1 MFNTTNSLFPVQ
13 RIVHTSFVVLN
24 IVDDHGATEFP
35 RTRYLIYCMTLTPD
49 IKKWIP
55 VVADSRCCVSMTLQ
69 NYLFQMAS
77 RSTLQIVQM
86 LRR

>member
-1 MFNTTNSLFPVQ
+1 MLHTTYSLLPVQ
-13 RIVHTSFVVLN
+13 LIVHTNFVVMN
-24 IVDDHGATEFP
+24 ILDDHGATEFP
-35 RTRYLIYCMTLTPD
+35 RTRYLIYYTTLTPD

-69 NYLFQMAS
+69 NYLIQMAS